1 MKSANFYEEIIPNVI
16 FKMLLTSSFYFL
28 DQFCTFPNII
38 SKHFKTQSNGSTP
51 PPPGGATLYNG
62 LNGGGELPP
71 RGVPFSSFS
80 YIKG

>member
-28 DQFCTFPNII
+28 DQFYTFPNII
-38 SKHFKTQSNGSTP
+38 SKHFKTQSNGFN
-51 PPPGGATLYNG
+51 PPGGG
-62 LNGGGELPP
+62 LPP

>member
-51 PPPGGATLYNG
+51 PPRGGLLSIMALMGGGA
-62 LNGGGELPP
+62 PP
-71 RGVPFSSFS
+71 ERGTFF
-80 YIKG
+80 KL